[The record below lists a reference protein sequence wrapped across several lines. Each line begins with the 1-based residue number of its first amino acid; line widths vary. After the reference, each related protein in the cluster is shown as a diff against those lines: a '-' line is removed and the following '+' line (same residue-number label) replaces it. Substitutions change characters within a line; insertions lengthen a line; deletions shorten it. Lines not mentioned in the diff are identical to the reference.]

1 MKKNLT
7 YLLVLFAVVGS
18 ISLVV
23 SNFNFGV
30 VSSVDAKNTSKN
42 GLVFDLTSCTSTPE
56 GALVYGYVADSKTRR
71 PLVDANVQLFKK
83 GIKKAVDNS
92 PTDERG
98 SYMFG
103 VESKGTYSVSAS
115 ISKYKTAKVEILIE
129 QKNIN
134 GKDKYVVN
142 FGLRPKGM

>member
-1 MKKNLT
+1 
-7 YLLVLFAVVGS
+7 
-18 ISLVV
+18 
-23 SNFNFGV
+23 
-30 VSSVDAKNTSKN
+30 
-42 GLVFDLTSCTSTPE
+42 
-56 GALVYGYVADSKTRR
+56 
-71 PLVDANVQLFKK
+71 LVDANVQLFKK